1 MRYVIL
7 FLFVLGMLGSCDQA
21 PKQGADGY
29 VFTSK
34 QYEQNP
40 VTVNIVT
47 YKTQKDLYNAAKARG
62 ADYPK
67 IVAFSVLTPQRD
79 TCTIH
84 MIDPTVSYQPEYVGH
99 EFLHCAYGQW
109 HKNNESF

>member
-7 FLFVLGMLGSCDQA
+7 FLFVLMLGSCDQA

-29 VFTSK
+29 VFASK

-40 VTVNIVT
+40 VTVNVVT

-99 EFLHCAYGQW
+99 EFLHCTYGQW

>member
-1 MRYVIL
+1 MRYIL
-7 FLFVLGMLGSCDQA
+7 LLLLVLMLGSCEQA
-21 PKQGADGY
+21 PKQGKDGY
-29 VFTSK
+29 VFHQK

-40 VTVNIVT
+40 ITINFVT
-47 YKTQKDLYNAAKARG
+47 YKSQKDLYYAAKARG

-67 IVAFSVLTPQRD
+67 IVAFSVLTTKRD

-84 MIDPTVSYQPEYVGH
+84 MIDPTVSYQPEFVGH